1 MTAERQLGETE
12 DVRYLD
18 LDHDGVP
25 DAVQRSH
32 TVALDVN
39 GDGVGDVVD
48 AVRETDLAI
57 GIDGEPRS
65 SEVRHRIAFRRR
77 RAPRDGRSHRTGAR
91 DERTIGVLR
100 GRRADG
106 FAAVRM
112 RPRTIRTALQQLARV
127 STNLE
132 HVQISVEAHGVSLMP
147 TGADAAWRT
156 MARIP
161 TRLRRGSPTS
171 VVVTTEELAVALQR
185 AESVHARGVP
195 FVAQAD
201 ALWIGDNEIRAV
213 PGVFASPPMIVPPG
227 ARRIAR
233 GIVVPSTPSTDG
245 ECTFPVRRGAITTT
259 RALLAALARGGIA
272 RVALLEASGRVL
284 VVGRRRSRGGI
295 DLLVA
300 GDATMRYC

>member
-1 MTAERQLGETE
+1 MTAERQLGETEE

-32 TVALDVN
+32 TVALDLN
-39 GDGVGDVVD
+39 GDGLGDVVD
-48 AVRETDLAI
+48 AVRETDRAI

-65 SEVRHRIAFRRR
+65 SEVRHRIAFRHRR
-77 RAPRDGRSHRTGAR
+77 SRR
-91 DERTIGVLR
+91 DERDHTTIGVLR

-112 RPRTIRTALQQLARV
+112 RPRPMRTALQQLARV

-132 HVQISVEAHGVSLMP
+132 HVQISVEAQGVSLMP
-147 TGADAAWRT
+147 TGVDAAWRA

-171 VVVTTEELAVALQR
+171 VVVPTEELAVALQR

-201 ALWIGDNEIRAV
+201 ALWIGDNELRAT
-213 PGVFASPPMIVPPG
+213 PGVFAPPPMIVPPG

-233 GIVVPSTPSTDG
+233 GIVVPSTSSKDG
-245 ECTFPVRRGAITTT
+245 ECTFPVRRGSVTTT
-259 RALLAALARGGIA
+259 RALLAAFARGGIA
-272 RVALLEASGRVL
+272 RVTLLEESGRVL
-284 VVGRRRSRGGI
+284 LAGRRRSRGGT